1 MNPIHINIEQL
12 RDRSD
17 LSLDLLEYLYELD
30 SEYFPTSW
38 DLISW
43 KNLMIDSRNL
53 LIILRDNAKIIGFS
67 LFQVNEIDS
76 FAHLLK
82 ILIIPSFRQQNLA
95 SFLLSKS
102 IMILGEDGIKNVY
115 LEVEQTNSS
124 ALKLYEKYGFNI
136 IHSKKDFYGSNRSA
150 FIMTNFNV

>member
-1 MNPIHINIEQL
+1 MY
-12 RDRSD
+12 
-17 LSLDLLEYLYELD
+17 LSR
-30 SEYFPTSW
+30 
-38 DLISW
+38 I
-43 KNLMIDSRNL
+43 
-53 LIILRDNAKIIGFS
+53 FS
-67 LFQVNEIDS
+67 I
-76 FAHLLK
+76 LLK